1 MIKNHGNWNLSF
13 LRNGKKCNVNIAYSQ
28 HRNLDHEAMV
38 YYISLPRKG
47 YYITHPEFVNKK
59 MKQDEKIYF
68 RVLCIKDY
76 FMDSGE
82 IAFIKGKEY
91 TYRLSTA
98 YDNAKWPFEFYS
110 EICKHNITN
119 DSDHCHRMSKKEL
132 HSVFI
137 NPDDLIMIQ
146 DKDLDID
153 I

>member
-1 MIKNHGNWNLSF
+1 M
-13 LRNGKKCNVNIAYSQ
+13 KK
-28 HRNLDHEAMV
+28 
-38 YYISLPRKG
+38 
-47 YYITHPEFVNKK
+47 
-59 MKQDEKIYF
+59 DEKIYF
-68 RVLCIKDY
+68 RVLCIKDFY
-76 FMDSGE
+76 MESGE
-82 IAFIKGKEY
+82 LAFKKGTEY

-98 YDNAKWPFEFYS
+98 HDNATWPFEFNS
-110 EICKHNITN
+110 EICNDNITY